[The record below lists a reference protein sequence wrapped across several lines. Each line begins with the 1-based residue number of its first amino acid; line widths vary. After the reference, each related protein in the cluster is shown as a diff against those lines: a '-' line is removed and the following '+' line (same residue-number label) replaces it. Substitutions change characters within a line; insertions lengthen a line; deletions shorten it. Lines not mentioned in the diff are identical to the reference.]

1 MWIRLLSLILLFRR
15 KYDSNI
21 VFTCSSIYRLTRR
34 GIKNAR
40 SCHRGRVVIILK
52 GMRFRGYPRL
62 SIIERIIIDQIGDS
76 VVARFNGKR
85 FALSDAS

>member
-1 MWIRLLSLILLFRR
+1 MDTIIIINITFSSKIRFEYCIHVFVYLSI
-15 KYDSNI
+15 DS
-21 VFTCSSIYRLTRR
+21 SREKRAS
-34 GIKNAR
+34 G